1 MQLKAVAYSISS
13 DIESREKIPWPSTPQ
28 NNLEADELLELDKW
42 LFNLIAWIVSP
53 SAAMGK
59 NGFVRL
65 FEQKTTNVSEIVQNI
80 QSLVPGSEP
89 GFNHILLSITTL
101 AKTESQILINDLK
114 QLGTAISNTETMF
127 IQVKWAEWTEN
138 LSSIIPSNI

>member
-13 DIESREKIPWPSTPQ
+13 DIESHEKIPWPSTPQ
-28 NNLEADELLELDKW
+28 NNLEPDELLQLDKW

-65 FEQKTTNVSEIVQNI
+65 SEQKTTNVSEIV
-80 QSLVPGSEP
+80 
-89 GFNHILLSITTL
+89 
-101 AKTESQILINDLK
+101 
-114 QLGTAISNTETMF
+114 
-127 IQVKWAEWTEN
+127 
-138 LSSIIPSNI
+138 